1 MIPTP
6 TPPLG
11 FDLVDELT
19 RQRILAIVR
28 SDDANGCF
36 QAAMTLIEEGVNLVE
51 GRVTH
56 RAVAESLQ
64 LRHEPLQV
72 RGAA

>member
-1 MIPTP
+1 VQRDAPVRAA
-6 TPPLG
+6 
-11 FDLVDELT
+11 D
-19 RQRILAIVR
+19 RQQGLQRAAAEDPGLA
-28 SDDANGCF
+28 
-36 QAAMTLIEEGVNLVE
+36 EGINLVE

-64 LRHEPLQV
+64 LRHEPLQL